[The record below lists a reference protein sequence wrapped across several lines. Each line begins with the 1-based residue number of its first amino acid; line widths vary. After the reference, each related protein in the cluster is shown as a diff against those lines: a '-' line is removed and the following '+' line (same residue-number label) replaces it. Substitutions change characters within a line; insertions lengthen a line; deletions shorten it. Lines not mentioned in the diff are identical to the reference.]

1 MNKAVEL
8 YAKTTAHLQHLL
20 RSERGQGT
28 IEYIG
33 ILFIVAAICV
43 AVLGAVPGP
52 GGTTIGNML
61 IQAITQA
68 IQNVMGG

>member
-1 MNKAVEL
+1 MTKAVEL
-8 YAKTTAHLQHLL
+8 YAKATTHLQHLV

-33 ILFIVAAICV
+33 ILFIVAAICA
-43 AVLGAVPGP
+43 AVLAFVPGQ
-52 GGTTIGNML
+52 GGTTIGGMI

-68 IQNVMGG
+68 IQNVMG